1 MRYDYAVVGDQEV
14 HVRSDTDIAVFTR
27 HCSFNIVDLEVAVDR
42 DIFDTELMLHNPKIV
57 FDESVL
63 NQVCDL
69 MNITPTTK
77 EQKYFVTDTMDFKI
91 NQNKELKM
99 KIYMKTECITW
110 YGHYSN
116 DHKIEI
122 TEGFYLNLQDAKGSG
137 KWRETKKVDKI
148 TKKGYFRIKRAI

>member
-1 MRYDYAVVGDQEV
+1 
-14 HVRSDTDIAVFTR
+14 
-27 HCSFNIVDLEVAVDR
+27 
-42 DIFDTELMLHNPKIV
+42 
-57 FDESVL
+57 
-63 NQVCDL
+63 
-69 MNITPTTK
+69 
-77 EQKYFVTDTMDFKI
+77 
-91 NQNKELKM
+91 M

-148 TKKGYFRIKRAI
+148 TKKVILESREAYEDEYKNSIEYIYEIEVR